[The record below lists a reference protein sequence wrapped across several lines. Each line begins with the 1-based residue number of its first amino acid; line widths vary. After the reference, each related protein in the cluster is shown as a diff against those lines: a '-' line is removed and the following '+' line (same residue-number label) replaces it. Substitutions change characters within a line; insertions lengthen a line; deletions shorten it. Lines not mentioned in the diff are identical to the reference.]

1 MTEISA
7 ILIGFLGSFHCVA
20 MCGPIMLAMAASEES
35 GVVYYLRRLIYNS
48 GRVLTYMLLGLIAGA
63 IGHTFLL
70 SGFQKGFSIAIGI
83 LIIVAVILFYFNKQT
98 GSSSTGIFIRMNS
111 MIRSVFKK
119 TIHRKDNLSRFI
131 SGMANGILPCG
142 FVYLALAG
150 AASTQQVLSG
160 AIYMAFF
167 GLGTIPAMMAVAI
180 LGRTG
185 GLKTRSVINSISPVL
200 MILLG
205 IFFIYK
211 GITMESGSCPMH
223 QQLTLFPF

>member
-20 MCGPIMLAMAASEES
+20 MCGPIILAMSASEDT
-35 GVVYYLRRLIYNS
+35 GIIYYVRRLIYNA
-48 GRVLTYMLLGLIAGA
+48 GRVITYMILGLIAGA

-70 SGFQKGFSIAIGI
+70 SGFQKGFSIAIGVLI
-83 LIIVAVILFYFNKQT
+83 LLAVILFYFNKQA
-98 GSSSTGIFIRMNS
+98 GSGSTGIILRLNS
-111 MIRSVFKK
+111 IVRSVFKK
-119 TIHRKDNLSRFI
+119 TINRKDNLSRFI

-150 AASTQQVLSG
+150 AASTQQVFSG

-167 GLGTIPAMMAVAI
+167 GLGTIPAMMAVAM

-185 GLKTRSVINSISPVL
+185 GIKTRSVINSISPVL